1 MQIRRGVLCF
11 ADFGELINKPYDVRT
26 IHRFGKDD
34 FGVRESLGRVP
45 TTPAARLID
54 WPNRDGFFFNQ
65 VIGK

>member
-26 IHRFGKDD
+26 RHRFGKDD
-34 FGVRESLGRVP
+34 FGVRESRSRANRSDR
-45 TTPAARLID
+45 AADRLAKS
-54 WPNRDGFFFNQ
+54 WWVFFFNP